1 MLSQTSEVLFCTAT
15 VVSTR
20 GYMGGMTVGSGVV
33 VGGSVVVVGSG
44 VVVVLRKGSMV
55 VGGSVVVVMGSV
67 VVVMASVV
75 LRISSVVLVIG
86 SGVVQG
92 AVVECH
98 MVAHTLI
105 APSHANPN
113 VQLNAQPTVQ
123 LKKPHG
129 AEHGAQWASENGVHG
144 VKYVP
149 GLQVRYVEHWVQ
161 VLLVASRK

>member
-1 MLSQTSEVLFCTAT
+1 
-15 VVSTR
+15 
-20 GYMGGMTVGSGVV
+20 MTVGSGGV
-33 VGGSVVVVGSG
+33 VGNGVVVVGSG
-44 VVVVLRKGSMV
+44 VVVVLRKGSV
-55 VGGSVVVVMGSV
+55 VVVMGSVVVGGSV

-75 LRISSVVLVIG
+75 LVISSVVFVIG
-86 SGVVQG
+86 SGVVVVTG
-92 AVVECH
+92 AVVVCH
-98 MVAHTLI
+98 VTHTL
-105 APSHANPN
+105 ATSSHTSPN

-123 LKKPHG
+123 LKWPHG